1 MTAAIQTISLEGLT
15 RADWLKL
22 RRRGIGPV
30 HLRKE
35 PDMSKADWFVVA
47 VLGLVFIGACTV
59 GGWVLW
65 AMRALADIAG
75 V

>member
-1 MTAAIQTISLEGLT
+1 
-15 RADWLKL
+15 
-22 RRRGIGPV
+22 
-30 HLRKE
+30 
-35 PDMSKADWFVVA
+35 MSKADWFVVA